1 MEILKTFLGSVLQY
15 LMLNTAFKPFSI
27 INIIKSLALWF
38 LSILKHLRFCLVKNV
53 KKSRDTQPLKVY
65 AFLNVHNGIFGW
77 FGQLAR
83 RCYQK
88 IDTCYRQIYS
98 CYTVHQTDAI
108 YRYIPV
114 TKRLTHAID
123 RYISVTKRLTHAI
136 DRYIP
141 VTKRL
146 THAIDRYIPVL
157 QYYQQMYIF
166 L

>member
-27 INIIKSLALWF
+27 IYIIKSLALWF

-65 AFLNVHNGIFGW
+65 AFLNVHNGILGW

-88 IDTCYRQIYS
+88 IDPCYIQIYSCYQKIDPCYRQIYS
-98 CYTVHQTDAI
+98 CFTVLQTDVHFFIARPI
-108 YRYIPV
+108 
-114 TKRLTHAID
+114 KLTDFYWIRKTWKSCHFI
-123 RYISVTKRLTHAI
+123 
-136 DRYIP
+136 
-141 VTKRL
+141 
-146 THAIDRYIPVL
+146 
-157 QYYQQMYIF
+157 
-166 L
+166 